1 MNSRQLSKE
10 EQQFVLIQFTCVD
23 LLPKPLADILL
34 SQINPNNL
42 YNKIISC
49 KALLNGKKL
58 RFDQQ
63 KLCFI
68 NQPDYGKFDVSLL
81 YTLIRNLC
89 SSCSSLKPTQ
99 GWGNDPQ
106 AADVNIGD
114 DIERV
119 RMFRN
124 KYQAH
129 NVKVEFTDSVFESIY
144 SDIES
149 AIKRMQNFTK
159 TIGCK
164 TDYLQMLNRGKDL
177 QFGYSDFERYFTQL
191 KAILLIGKILLLAL
205 KRFRSEKCDAI
216 S

>member
-10 EQQFVLIQFTCVD
+10 EQQFVLIQFICVD
-23 LLPKPLADILL
+23 LLPKPLVDILV
-34 SQINPNNL
+34 SQINPNDL
-42 YNKIISC
+42 HNKITLC
-49 KALLNGKKL
+49 KALSYGKKL
-58 RFDQQ
+58 RIEQQ
-63 KLCFI
+63 KLCLI
-68 NQPDYGKFDVSLL
+68 NHPDYGKFDVSLL

-129 NVKVEFTDSVFESIY
+129 NVKIEFTDSVFESIY

-149 AIKRMQNFTK
+149 AIKRMQIFTK
-159 TIGCK
+159 TIGCN
-164 TDYLQMLNRGKDL
+164 TDYLQMLNRRKDL
-177 QFGYSDFERYFTQL
+177 QFGYSDYEGYFTKL
-191 KAILLIGKILLLAL
+191 KAILLIGKIYYY
-205 KRFRSEKCDAI
+205 
-216 S
+216 